1 VRPVAR
7 ASGGLRLRARE
18 RVTVQIPADF
28 PFRLPAVAVPHR
40 RFVGAPHVQWGR
52 QLYLYQAPTTEW
64 APADGMFGFL
74 ERLLEWYER
83 AAAGTLDAPG
93 QPLHPP
99 VAYALREAGCLVVHA
114 DAPTAAGSPT
124 ISPD

>member
-1 VRPVAR
+1 VLPVAR
-7 ASGGLRLRARE
+7 ASGGLGLRARE

-52 QLYLYQAPTTEW
+52 QLCLYQAPTTEW

-99 VAYALREAGCLVVHA
+99 VAYASREAGCLVVHA
-114 DAPTAAGSPT
+114 NAPTAAGSRT